1 MTTQRSADIISGI
14 FLALVGALVMVAA
27 LDIQTTFGE
36 RLPPRTLPLTL
47 GLITLFTGALL
58 SIRSYRHPEITLTVD
73 WPDKEGW
80 IRLIVTFASLAVY
93 LVLMEFLGVPIATLV
108 FSTFLIWYLDRKFLR
123 SLVVGVITAVV
134 IEVVFV
140 RILQLSFPAGF
151 WVH

>member
-14 FLALVGALVMVAA
+14 FLALVGVLVIVAA

-36 RLPPRTLPLTL
+36 RLPPRTLPVAL
-47 GLITLFTGALL
+47 GLTTLVTGTLL
-58 SIRSYRHPEITLTVD
+58 SIRSYRHPEVILTVD
-73 WPDKEGW
+73 WPDREGW
-80 IRLIVTFASLAVY
+80 VRLIVTFFSLVVY
-93 LVLMEFLGVPIATLV
+93 LALMEILGVPIATLV
-108 FSTFLIWYLDRKFLR
+108 FSTFLIWYLDRKFVR
-123 SLVVGVITAVV
+123 SLAIGVITAVV